1 MNRISEYAA
10 GTYCSDLHQRRHVAL
25 ACDVGPGRKRRIA
38 TLMQPCF
45 LRRILMIVEGAVKTI
60 GPRLLDCLLGL
71 SSLGRSLAEDGPR
84 RLPPAGPALR

>member
-1 MNRISEYAA
+1 
-10 GTYCSDLHQRRHVAL
+10 
-25 ACDVGPGRKRRIA
+25 
-38 TLMQPCF
+38 
-45 LRRILMIVEGAVKTI
+45 VEGAVKTI